1 MLLKLLKKLGGHTH
15 IHTQR
20 QEGARIF
27 RVVAEVPAVMEHV
40 FGAPLVSEILNQVI
54 DERESRILRQHRSP
68 GVHGLKPSNNRGR
81 VALGSYSVIAFEK
94 KRRHKDG
101 TWLFDTHRIASCLG
115 LSPLNTVGNAAV
127 AKQRYHLL
135 RVG

>member
-1 MLLKLLKKLGGHTH
+1 MLLELVKKRGGHTH
-15 IHTQR
+15 IHAQW
-20 QEGARIF
+20 QEGARIV

-54 DERESRILRQHRSP
+54 DERESRIFRQHRSP

-94 KRRHKDG
+94 NVGIKMGRG
-101 TWLFDTHRIASCLG
+101 FSTPIASQ
-115 LSPLNTVGNAAV
+115 AASGCP
-127 AKQRYHLL
+127 H
-135 RVG
+135 